1 MVHSGKLKNLNL
13 QWLVHSH
20 FELRRIF
27 AHNRCMTVE
36 TDLPDVE
43 MEQKKVVWLTKHMFL
58 ALGTLTPASQAP
70 LKLGVME

>member
-1 MVHSGKLKNLNL
+1 
-13 QWLVHSH
+13 
-20 FELRRIF
+20 
-27 AHNRCMTVE
+27 MTVE

-70 LKLGVME
+70 PEAGGDGITFPRDGKTYMWGVPHVSLSNRSWPVMAG